1 MVVNGKK
8 LLELAPIRD
17 MEPRT
22 VQEGLSFGQSYAGYD
37 IRLKQRVHFIP
48 NKVWQTQEEDGI
60 HTHKKHVITVLDGTM
75 RTEEEGRFCLASAIE
90 YFQMPKNLVGVVH
103 DKSSLARL
111 GIQVFNTVIEPDWH
125 GYLTLELVFNG
136 NKEIVLEAGTPIAQV
151 LFSELTEEAS
161 YGDGKYQNQPNEPT
175 GSKKE
180 LVKKDPAYYVLFET
194 IVLGGLNLSLTTKN
208 VEEANI
214 LADQVVK
221 LSRGGVTKY
230 LQPSLSKF
238 TAPDVLLVASV
249 ELIKQNEINEFK
261 QNAYKAFKE
270 FVKTGKP
277 VEFTDKLTSFLK
289 SDSDFVDRL
298 VEDFSGLL
306 SKEITYDFVDTN
318 GSPYPIIRV
327 LFKEDSNVK
336 EG

>member
-8 LLELAPIRD
+8 LLELAPIKD
-17 MEPRT
+17 MEPRS
-22 VQEGLSFGQSYAGYD
+22 VQEGLSFGQSCAGYD
-37 IRLKQRVHFIP
+37 IRLKQRIVFKPEEWFIGDAKGSKKYP
-48 NKVWQTQEEDGI
+48 TAI
-60 HTHKKHVITVLDGTM
+60 HVLDGTM
-75 RTEEEGRFCLASAIE
+75 ESTFGGRFCLASAIE

-111 GIQVFNTVIEPDWH
+111 GIQVFNTVIEPDWR

-136 NKEIVLEAGTPIAQV
+136 EEEIVLEAGTPIAQV
-151 LFSELTEEAS
+151 LFSELSEEAS

-175 GSKKE
+175 NSKKE
-180 LVKKDPAYYVLFET
+180 LIKKDPAYYVLFET

-208 VEEANI
+208 IKEASI

-221 LSRGGVTKY
+221 LSRGKVTKHLRMVPESY
-230 LQPSLSKF
+230 SEEI
-238 TAPDVLLVASV
+238 LLTASV
-249 ELIKQNEINEFK
+249 ELIKHNEINEFK
-261 QNAYKAFKE
+261 QDAYKAFKE

-289 SDSDFVDRL
+289 SDSEFVDKL

-327 LFKEDSNVK
+327 LFKEDSNAK
-336 EG
+336 EN